1 MKHLKSYNESLR
13 DKMTGTPVMD
23 VINIAIKETEEA
35 SGNMPETLKDYLFK
49 TMCNK
54 YKIGVEI
61 VEDGDYDFE
70 AFGYKYKITPI
81 NESLR
86 DKMTGKSKEDI
97 KKSISDYSASKKLS
111 WSKDNMDDLYT
122 DEEKKIL
129 KHQTIKEF
137 NYDRE
142 RLIKL
147 MTDLATIYDV
157 EIKISEDEVSEEGD
171 GYINVSF
178 EYLNTNFY
186 MEIYQIEYLME
197 AGYNPI
203 GKDTNL
209 YSDWDDQLEYIEDG
223 IDKIEDWVEKLKW
236 KKG

>member
-1 MKHLKSYNESLR
+1 MKHLKSY
-13 DKMTGTPVMD
+13 
-23 VINIAIKETEEA
+23 
-35 SGNMPETLKDYLFK
+35 
-49 TMCNK
+49 
-54 YKIGVEI
+54 
-61 VEDGDYDFE
+61 
-70 AFGYKYKITPI
+70 

-97 KKSISDYSASKKLS
+97 KKSISDYPASKKLS
-111 WSKDNMDDLYT
+111 WSKDNMVDLYT
-122 DEEKKIL
+122 EEEKKIL

-137 NYDRE
+137 NFNRE

-147 MTDLATIYDV
+147 MTELATIYGV
-157 EIKISEDEVSEEGD
+157 EIKISEDAVSEEGD
-171 GYINVSF
+171 GYINISF
-178 EYLNTNFY
+178 DYLDTSFY
-186 MEIYQIEYLME
+186 MEIYQEDYLIE

-203 GKDTNL
+203 GKDPNL